1 MRGCSVMERLVL
13 DTSVIVEYIIL
24 RSMYREKVARLFDS
38 AGMGRLKLY
47 ISPITL
53 SELLYVASRVYE
65 LAGLSNPNE
74 EALNYIEWIK
84 RRSRVIDINED
95 LVYRAGELKKL
106 LGIALADCYVIAAA
120 ESVKGIPLFKSIEKE
135 MEPVRAKLKKLG
147 VKFLDDME
155 I

>member
-38 AGMGRLKLY
+38 AGMGRLELY

-84 RRSRVIDINED
+84 RRSRVIDISED

-106 LGIALADCYVIAAA
+106 LGLALADCYVIAAA

>member
-1 MRGCSVMERLVL
+1 MERLVL

-84 RRSRVIDINED
+84 RRSRVIDISED

-106 LGIALADCYVIAAA
+106 LGLALPDCYVIAVA